1 MKKNIFIT
9 GANSF
14 VGKRLIYFLNKK
26 KNYNISGI
34 DLLDAKNKKNIFKLD
49 LRSKNLHK
57 YIKKN
62 STIIHLAAVSRNSDF
77 DKNISNSFDVNIVG
91 TINLLNAAN
100 KQEAERFIFASS
112 EWVYPESHNA
122 KFSEKTKYEINEIKS
137 KYGTSK
143 AIAEKLIVALSR
155 AKYNILLRFGIIYGP
170 RQLNFSAVESLF
182 SSVKNKNK
190 FEIGSYRTARRF
202 IFIDDIVS
210 AIEKS
215 IFLNK
220 TITLNITGNKLLSLK
235 SIINASKK
243 ILQKSPK
250 IIEENP
256 SKISIRNAINV
267 NAKKILKWTPKY
279 SLEKGLRLI
288 NNYFDKLDA

>member
-26 KNYNISGI
+26 KIYDIRGI
-34 DLLDAKNKKNIFKLD
+34 DLFDTKNKKNIFKLD
-49 LRSKNLHK
+49 LRSKNLYK
-57 YIKKN
+57 YIKKY
-62 STIIHLAAVSRNSDF
+62 STIIHLAAVSRNIDF
-77 DKNISNSFDVNIVG
+77 DKNISNSFDINIVG

-112 EWVYPESHNA
+112 EWVYPKSRNTN
-122 KFSEKTKYEINEIKS
+122 FSEKKIYEINDIKS

-143 AIAEKLIVALSR
+143 AIGEKLIIALSR

-170 RQLNFSAVESLF
+170 RKFNFSAVESLF
-182 SSVKNKNK
+182 FSVKDKEN
-190 FEIGSYRTARRF
+190 FEIGSYKSARRF

-235 SIINASKK
+235 SIINVSKK

-250 IIEENP
+250 IIEANA
-256 SKISIRNAINV
+256 SKRSIRNVINIH
-267 NAKKILKWTPKY
+267 AKKILKWSPKY

-288 NNYFDKLDA
+288 NNYFNKLDA

>member
-26 KNYNISGI
+26 KIYDIRGI
-34 DLLDAKNKKNIFKLD
+34 DLLDTKNKKNIFKLD

-57 YIKKN
+57 YIKKS
-62 STIIHLAAVSRNSDF
+62 STIIHLAAVSRNIDF
-77 DKNISNSFDVNIVG
+77 DKNISNSFDINIVG

-112 EWVYPESHNA
+112 EWVYPESRNTN
-122 KFSEKTKYEINEIKS
+122 FSEKKIYEINDIKS

-143 AIAEKLIVALSR
+143 AIGEKLIIALSR

-170 RQLNFSAVESLF
+170 RKLNFSAVESLF
-182 SSVKNKNK
+182 SSVKNKNN
-190 FEIGSYRTARRF
+190 FEIGSYKTARRF
-202 IFIDDIVS
+202 IFVDDIVS

-235 SIINASKK
+235 SIINVSKK

-250 IIEENP
+250 IIESNR
-256 SKISIRNAINV
+256 SKTSIRNAINID
-267 NAKKILKWTPKY
+267 AKKILKWTPKY

>member
-1 MKKNIFIT
+1 MRKNIFIT

-26 KNYNISGI
+26 KIYNIAGI

-49 LRSKNLHK
+49 LRSKNLYK

-91 TINLLNAAN
+91 TINLVNAAN
-100 KQEAERFIFASS
+100 KQKAERFIFASS
-112 EWVYPESHNA
+112 EWVYPESNITN
-122 KFSEKTKYEINEIKS
+122 FSEKKIYEINEIKS
-137 KYGTSK
+137 KYGASK
-143 AIAEKLIVALSR
+143 AIGEKLILALSQ

-190 FEIGSYRTARRF
+190 FEIGSYKTARRF
-202 IFIDDIVS
+202 IFVDDIVS

-220 TITLNITGNKLLSLK
+220 TITLNITGNMLLTLK
-235 SIINASKK
+235 SIINVSKK

>member
-1 MKKNIFIT
+1 VKKNIFIT

-26 KNYNISGI
+26 KIYDIRGI
-34 DLLDAKNKKNIFKLD
+34 DLLDTKNKKNIFKLD

-57 YIKKN
+57 YIKKS
-62 STIIHLAAVSRNSDF
+62 STIIHLAAVSRNIDF
-77 DKNISNSFDVNIVG
+77 DKNISNSFDINIVG

-112 EWVYPESHNA
+112 EWVYPESRNTN
-122 KFSEKTKYEINEIKS
+122 FSEKKIYEINDIKS

-143 AIAEKLIVALSR
+143 AIGEKLIIALSR

-170 RQLNFSAVESLF
+170 RKLNFSAVESLF
-182 SSVKNKNK
+182 SSVKNKNN
-190 FEIGSYRTARRF
+190 FEIGSYKTARRF
-202 IFIDDIVS
+202 IFVDDIVS

-235 SIINASKK
+235 SIINVSKK

-250 IIEENP
+250 IIESNR
-256 SKISIRNAINV
+256 SKISIRNAINID
-267 NAKKILKWTPKY
+267 AKKILKWTPKY

>member
-112 EWVYPESHNA
+112 EWVYPESHNT
-122 KFSEKTKYEINEIKS
+122 KFSENKKYEINKIKS
-137 KYGTSK
+137 KYGISK

-190 FEIGSYRTARRF
+190 FKIRSYRTARRF

-235 SIINASKK
+235 SIINVSKK

>member
-14 VGKRLIYFLNKK
+14 VGKRLINFLNKK
-26 KNYNISGI
+26 KIYDIRGI
-34 DLLDAKNKKNIFKLD
+34 DLLDTKNKKNIFKLD
-49 LRSKNLHK
+49 LRSKNLNK

-62 STIIHLAAVSRNSDF
+62 STIIHLAAVSRNIDF
-77 DKNISNSFDVNIVG
+77 DKNISNSFDINING

-100 KQEAERFIFASS
+100 KQEVERFIFASS
-112 EWVYPESHNA
+112 EWVYPESHNTN
-122 KFSEKTKYEINEIKS
+122 FSEKKIYEINDIKS

-143 AIAEKLIVALSR
+143 AIGEKLIIALSR
-155 AKYNILLRFGIIYGP
+155 ANYNILLRFGIIYGP
-170 RQLNFSAVESLF
+170 RKFNFSAVESLF
-182 SSVKNKNK
+182 SSVKNKDN
-190 FEIGSYRTARRF
+190 FEIGSYKTARRF
-202 IFIDDIVS
+202 IFVDDIVS

-235 SIINASKK
+235 SIINVSKK

-250 IIEENP
+250 IIEANP
-256 SKISIRNAINV
+256 SKISIRNAINIH
-267 NAKKILKWTPKY
+267 AKKILKWTPKY

-288 NNYFDKLDA
+288 NNYFNKLDA

>member
-1 MKKNIFIT
+1 VKKNIFIT

-26 KNYNISGI
+26 KIYDIRGI
-34 DLLDAKNKKNIFKLD
+34 DLLDTKNKKNIFKLD

-57 YIKKN
+57 YIKKS
-62 STIIHLAAVSRNSDF
+62 STIIHLAAVSRNIDF
-77 DKNISNSFDVNIVG
+77 DKNISNSFDINIVG

-112 EWVYPESHNA
+112 EWVYPESRNTN
-122 KFSEKTKYEINEIKS
+122 FSEKKIYEINDIKS

-143 AIAEKLIVALSR
+143 AIGEKLIIALSR

-170 RQLNFSAVESLF
+170 RKLNFSAVESLF
-182 SSVKNKNK
+182 SSVKNKNN
-190 FEIGSYRTARRF
+190 FEIGSYKTARRF
-202 IFIDDIVS
+202 IFVDDIVS

-235 SIINASKK
+235 SIINVSKK

-250 IIEENP
+250 IIESNR
-256 SKISIRNAINV
+256 SKTSIRNAINID
-267 NAKKILKWTPKY
+267 AKKILKWTPKY

>member
-26 KNYNISGI
+26 KIYDIRGI
-34 DLLDAKNKKNIFKLD
+34 DLLDTKNKKNIFKLD

-57 YIKKN
+57 YIKKS
-62 STIIHLAAVSRNSDF
+62 STIIHLAAVSRNIDF
-77 DKNISNSFDVNIVG
+77 DKNISNSFDINIVG

-112 EWVYPESHNA
+112 EWVYPESRNTN
-122 KFSEKTKYEINEIKS
+122 FSEKKIYEINDIKS

-143 AIAEKLIVALSR
+143 AIGEKLIIALSR

-170 RQLNFSAVESLF
+170 RKLNFSAVESLF
-182 SSVKNKNK
+182 SSVKNKNN
-190 FEIGSYRTARRF
+190 FEIGSYKTARRF
-202 IFIDDIVS
+202 IFVDDIVS

-235 SIINASKK
+235 SIINVSKK

-250 IIEENP
+250 IIESNR
-256 SKISIRNAINV
+256 SKISIRNAINID
-267 NAKKILKWTPKY
+267 AKKILKWTPKY